1 MTRIL
6 FFLLLLLHGQIHLL
20 GFLKAFDLAAL
31 KELPLTISRQQ
42 GLLWA
47 AAETLFS
54 LAAVLFLLKVQALWA
69 VAAAAAVLSQALIF
83 GAWQEAKFGTSANLV
98 IFLVALVAWAGWNYE
113 ASYRRDVKNAL
124 RNTHAKSEQLSET
137 DVVHLPQPVRRYLN
151 YVGVFGREKVTHFK
165 AVFGGQLRQEKG
177 DWFEIR
183 SEQYNFF
190 TDEPSRLFFIKAVM
204 KGLPVQGY
212 HTFRNGSATMRIKLF
227 SLIPIIDAA
236 GKEMDVSETVTLL
249 NDLCLMAPATLI
261 DPRFHWEEIDDRT
274 AKVYLSINGMTVS
287 AVLMFDEDGRL
298 LNFVSEDRYA
308 LSGKT
313 FRRLRWSTPISE
325 YVELN
330 GLRLPGKAE
339 MIYAYP
345 EGDFAYGRFILKDI
359 VYNPED

>member
-20 GFLKAFDLAAL
+20 GFLKSFGFTAL
-31 KELPLTISRQQ
+31 NELPLTISRRQ

-54 LAAVLFLLKVQALWA
+54 LAAVLFLLRLPAWWAIAA
-69 VAAAAAVLSQALIF
+69 VAALLSQALILS
-83 GAWQEAKFGTSANLV
+83 AWEAAKFGTLVNLV
-98 IFLVALVAWAGWNYE
+98 IFLVALVAWASWSYE
-113 ASYRRDVKNAL
+113 ASYRRDVKTAL
-124 RNTHAKSEQLSET
+124 AGVPKKAELLTEEEAAG
-137 DVVHLPQPVRRYLN
+137 LPKPVRKYLH
-151 YVGVFGREKVTHFK
+151 YVGVFGREKVTYFK
-165 AVFGGQLRQEKG
+165 AVFEGQLRQEKG

-212 HTFRNGSATMRIKLF
+212 HAYRNGEATMRIKLF

-236 GKEMDVSETVTLL
+236 GEEMNVSETVTLL

-261 DPRFHWEEIDDRT
+261 DPRFRWEEIDDRT

-287 AVLMFDEDGRL
+287 ALLMFDDNGRL

-345 EGDFAYGRFILKDI
+345 EGDFAYGRFSLKSI
-359 VYNPED
+359 EYNPNE

>member
-6 FFLLLLLHGQIHLL
+6 FFLLLLMHGQIHLL
-20 GFLKAFDLAAL
+20 GFLKAFGLAAF

-47 AAETLFS
+47 AAETLFT
-54 LAAVLFLLKVQALWA
+54 LAAVLFLLRLPAWWAIVA
-69 VAAAAAVLSQALIF
+69 VAALVSQALILS
-83 GAWQEAKFGTSANLV
+83 AWKAAKFGTLANLV
-98 IFLVALVAWAGWNYE
+98 IFLAALVAWASWSYE
-113 ASYRRDVKNAL
+113 ASYRQDVKAAL
-124 RNTHAKSEQLSET
+124 ARIPKSAGLLSEAEAAN
-137 DVVHLPQPVRRYLN
+137 LPTPVRRYLH

-165 AVFGGQLRQEKG
+165 AVFEGQLRQEKG
-177 DWFEIR
+177 EWFAIQ
-183 SEQYNFF
+183 SEQYNFIDD
-190 TDEPSRLFFIKAVM
+190 TPSRLFFIKAVM
-204 KGLPVQGY
+204 KGVPAHGY
-212 HTFRNGSATMRIKLF
+212 HAYQNGQATMRIKLF

-236 GKEMDVSETVTLL
+236 GEEMNVSETVTLL

-261 DPRFHWEEIDDRT
+261 DPRFRWEEIDDRT
-274 AKVYLSINGMTVS
+274 AKVYLSISGMTVS

-345 EGDFAYGRFILKDI
+345 EGDFAYGRFSLKSI
-359 VYNPED
+359 EYNPND